1 MTGGTRDEDRRVVL
15 EVYKVA
21 VEMADRVS
29 ARRSVANN
37 FYLTIHSA
45 FVAGILVAVTGREQI
60 IAPTGAILICLAAAG
75 IALALLWRRS
85 LVDYQQL
92 NRAKYKAIN
101 QIEDALPAKP
111 LSQEWELLERQQQ
124 DRWRHRYRE
133 LGWTERRV
141 PILFIALYIAVLA
154 VEATQHYW

>member
-1 MTGGTRDEDRRVVL
+1 MTGGTRDEDRQVVL

-60 IAPTGAILICLAAAG
+60 IAPTGAILFCLAAAG

-124 DRWRHRYRE
+124 DSWRHRYRE
-133 LGWTERRV
+133 LGWAERRV

>member
-1 MTGGTRDEDRRVVL
+1 MTGGTRDEDRQVVL

-60 IAPTGAILICLAAAG
+60 IAPTGAIHFCLAAAG

-124 DRWRHRYRE
+124 DSWRHRYRE
-133 LGWTERRV
+133 LGWAERRV

>member
-1 MTGGTRDEDRRVVL
+1 MTDETRDEDCPAIL

-29 ARRSVANN
+29 ARRSLANN

-60 IAPTGAILICLAAAG
+60 IAPTRAILICVAAAG
-75 IALALLWRRS
+75 IALALLWWCS
-85 LVDYQQL
+85 LVGYQRL

-101 QIEDALPAKP
+101 HIEDALPAKP
-111 LSQEWELLERQQQ
+111 LSQEWELLEREQQ
-124 DRWRHRYRE
+124 DSWRHRYRE
-133 LGWTERRV
+133 LGWAERRV
-141 PILFIALYIAVLA
+141 PLLFIALYIAVVA

>member
-1 MTGGTRDEDRRVVL
+1 MTGETRDEDRPIVL

-21 VEMADRVS
+21 VEMADRIS

-60 IAPTGAILICLAAAG
+60 VAPSGAILICVAAAG
-75 IALALLWRRS
+75 ITLALLWWCS
-85 LVDYQQL
+85 LVGYQRL

-101 QIEDALPAKP
+101 HIEEALPAKP
-111 LSQEWELLERQQQ
+111 LSQEWELLEGEQR
-124 DRWRHRYRE
+124 DSWGRRYRE
-133 LGWTERRV
+133 LGWAERRV
-141 PILFIALYIAVLA
+141 PLLFIALYIAVLA
-154 VEATQHYW
+154 VEMAQRHW

>member
-92 NRAKYKAIN
+92 TPKVPSFEQARH
-101 QIEDALPAKP
+101 P
-111 LSQEWELLERQQQ
+111 LAGSLFVDGEEKGS
-124 DRWRHRYRE
+124 D
-133 LGWTERRV
+133 TFRV
-141 PILFIALYIAVLA
+141 VGTNGLWDLVMSL
-154 VEATQHYW
+154 